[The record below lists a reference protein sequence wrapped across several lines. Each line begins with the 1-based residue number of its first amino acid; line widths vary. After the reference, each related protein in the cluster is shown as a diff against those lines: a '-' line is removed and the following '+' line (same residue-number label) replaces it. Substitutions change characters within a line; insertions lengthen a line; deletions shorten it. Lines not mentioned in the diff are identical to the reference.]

1 MASQLRNNVN
11 ESFSDIES
19 LKTIGLFGGFSET
32 LLKRLVKHC
41 TVIHL
46 QDEEI
51 LCEEGSREQKM
62 WGLLTGQLLV
72 YKLKKTIDMME
83 PGCFLGE
90 MSLID
95 GGPRTA
101 SVRSIGE
108 STLIEI
114 DNDFFQNEILTDP
127 QASLSM
133 LKGISHHARHNMD
146 IIANECQHLN
156 CLVHDLRNYLVP
168 LSITEIKINDIIKR
182 LEGTQSGHKKREGI
196 DELRTG
202 LKKMLST
209 RSNVVTLIDQTL
221 SVSIRKKGGYI
232 KEPTPIAT
240 LVQETAEETS
250 YHKNVKGK
258 KVTWDTSQV
267 QNETP
272 DLNYLDIKRVLQNLV
287 INAGYASEK
296 GTSIFIR
303 VEKLDGTL
311 QVSVTDQ
318 GSGIPEEIKPLL
330 LKEKFTSKPDGNGF
344 GLLSCRE
351 IIEDYHQG
359 KFWFASE
366 WGKGTTFS
374 FTIPTCP
381 SRQEGASA

>member
-1 MASQLRNNVN
+1 
-11 ESFSDIES
+11 
-19 LKTIGLFGGFSET
+19 
-32 LLKRLVKHC
+32 
-41 TVIHL
+41 
-46 QDEEI
+46 
-51 LCEEGSREQKM
+51 
-62 WGLLTGQLLV
+62 
-72 YKLKKTIDMME
+72 LKKTIDMME

-182 LEGTQSGHKKREGI
+182 WEGTQSGHKKREGI

-202 LKKMLST
+202 LKNMLST
-209 RSNVVTLIDQTL
+209 RSNVVTLIEPNL